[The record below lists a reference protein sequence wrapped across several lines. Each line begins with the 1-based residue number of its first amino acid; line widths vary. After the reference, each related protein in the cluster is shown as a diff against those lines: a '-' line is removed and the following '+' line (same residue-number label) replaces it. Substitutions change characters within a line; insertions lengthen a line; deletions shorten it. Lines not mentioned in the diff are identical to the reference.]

1 MNNAQ
6 MLAALASLPA
16 PDLLTTASID
26 APLGSRSYYRADTV
40 VRLLAEQRRPTEAAP
55 ILMMSHPDAADRQ
68 SRFDAFREALEA
80 LCTLHS
86 IQLCTSQY
94 DSLQAWP
101 LRPGEDPVYVSEF
114 ENWL

>member
-6 MLAALASLPA
+6 MLAALAALPI
-16 PDLLTTASID
+16 PDLLTTATID

-40 VRLLAEQRRPTEAAP
+40 VRLLAAQQRPAQAAP
-55 ILMMSHPDAADRQ
+55 ASMTPPPDAADHQ
-68 SRFDAFREALEA
+68 VRFDAFREALDA
-80 LCTLHS
+80 LCTSHS
-86 IQLCTSQY
+86 IQLCTSPY
-94 DSLQAWP
+94 DGLQAWP